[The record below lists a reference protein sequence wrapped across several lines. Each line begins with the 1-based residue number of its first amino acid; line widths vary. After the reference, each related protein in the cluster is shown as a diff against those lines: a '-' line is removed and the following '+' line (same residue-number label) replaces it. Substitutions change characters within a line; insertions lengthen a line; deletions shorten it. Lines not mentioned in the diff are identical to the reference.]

1 MAITLLL
8 LPFFYMSRDQEEGL
22 IQSMRINPIL
32 CPALQYVLCF
42 PLLIARILVNAV
54 SGCFDG
60 SMYVWMAFFF
70 LFRLSALVEGRRWKG
85 KGRVFLPAGG
95 VVLREGGREGGREV
109 DLRDGWGV

>member
-32 CPALQYVLCF
+32 CPALQYVLYF

-54 SGCFDG
+54 SGCCDG
-60 SMYVWMAFFF
+60 SMYVYVAFFF
-70 LFRLSALVEGRRWKG
+70 SFFVCRTWWRGGGWVGRGESAYLLVVW
-85 KGRVFLPAGG
+85 F
-95 VVLREGGREGGREV
+95 
-109 DLRDGWGV
+109 

>member
-70 LFRLSALVEGRRWKG
+70 PFSSVCL
-85 KGRVFLPAGG
+85 GG
-95 VVLREGGREGGREV
+95 GA
-109 DLRDGWGV
+109 